1 MQYKVIFFLYI
12 FFSAIGYSDALRFEK
27 STESPTP
34 EALPEA
40 SVSFYSAGAKD
51 SAEEQTARRTPRL
64 WDRHTRNRCPQ
75 DRPQGEK
82 GKIAREDCDERI
94 AKIIGE
100 IARGKRNGT
109 ITRGRAGREARATAG
124 PDIPQH
130 TTKGRRRELS
140 LRRPFIAIPGI
151 PYSLYWNLALISSTD
166 INAPKS
172 TPSQIQIMFVV
183 RLSAPAPLT
192 TLFSIVMLANE
203 KPRTVIALSEQ

>member
-1 MQYKVIFFLYI
+1 MK
-12 FFSAIGYSDALRFEK
+12 K
-27 STESPTP
+27 STENPTS
-34 EALPEA
+34 EALPQKLPSHFTA
-40 SVSFYSAGAKD
+40 QKQRTIT
-51 SAEEQTARRTPRL
+51 EEQTIRRKARL

-75 DRPQGEK
+75 DRPQREK
-82 GKIAREDCDERI
+82 GKIARGDCKRED
-94 AKIIGE
+94 KGSSGKL
-100 IARGKRNGT
+100 RGKEGTGQLQGEGLEEKLARQRARVFRN
-109 ITRGRAGREARATAG
+109 IQRKAAE
-124 PDIPQH
+124 
-130 TTKGRRRELS
+130 ENS

>member
-1 MQYKVIFFLYI
+1 MGQTH
-12 FFSAIGYSDALRFEK
+12 
-27 STESPTP
+27 TEP
-34 EALPEA
+34 LPA
-40 SVSFYSAGAKD
+40 RPPAKR
-51 SAEEQTARRTPRL
+51 EEE
-64 WDRHTRNRCPQ
+64 DRQRGLQKRGQ
-75 DRPQGEK
+75 RII
-82 GKIAREDCDERI
+82 GKIARKR
-94 AKIIGE
+94 
-100 IARGKRNGT
+100 RNGT

-124 PDIPQH
+124 PGIPQH

-140 LRRPFIAIPGI
+140 LRRPFVAIPGI

>member
-1 MQYKVIFFLYI
+1 MKNRPKTRHPKHSRRSCRPILPRRSKGQSPKNKPY
-12 FFSAIGYSDALRFEK
+12 AEK
-27 STESPTP
+27 PAYGTDTHGT
-34 EALPEA
+34 AA
-40 SVSFYSAGAKD
+40 RK
-51 SAEEQTARRTPRL
+51 TAR
-64 WDRHTRNRCPQ
+64 
-75 DRPQGEK
+75 K
-82 GKIAREDCDERI
+82 ERRGRSPEEI
-94 AKIIGE
+94 AKE
-100 IARGKRNGT
+100 RTKDHRGDCERKRNGT
-109 ITRGRAGREARATAG
+109 ITGGRAGREARATAG
-124 PDIPQH
+124 PGIPQY

-172 TPSQIQIMFVV
+172 TPSQIQIIFVV